1 MTDTIRSLDRIAT
14 QYTFFERD
22 QVLTPAHLNGLAEYL
37 DDQGRVTRV
46 ALIGVGIACGLW
58 PRIEGERVLLPHG
71 VGTTTDGDA
80 AFVPAETAY
89 NRYKPYD
96 RTAPVYP
103 PFGAGADMI
112 LAYELVAEG
121 TDDPRALLLSGF
133 AAREGRDLESM
144 YAVLY
149 VESYLRDPD
158 LCTGTDCDNLGQES
172 CHNLRLLLVE
182 REAAA
187 RLARAIA
194 TPDAAARALAP
205 VSAARAMPGGALNS
219 EAALAGIYRKACAT
233 TLADLLRQL
242 DDLYDACK
250 PFLEDVTRD
259 DPGPRW
265 RARLEAL
272 AADADR
278 IDRGLQ
284 YYYDFLKDVV
294 ETYNA
299 FLEAMAGDTAA
310 CCPDLNAFPKHLVLG
325 ALDPARRSARERT
338 GFYPSPMV
346 SAEYERRARAL
357 FLLRRLDALIA
368 GFRFPAPA
376 RGVRITPSRSEMR
389 PLDERAIPYYYDA
402 RTVVGTWSYDLSRR
416 GLERR
421 NYSYNADLY
430 GAEGPAAAPLQAQ
443 LGAYDFFRIEGHLG
457 LNYDVALGE
466 LGKVIKQFNL
476 PIDLEYVH
484 LDKPPKGWRP
494 PRRFAD
500 LYRFHHLM
508 RADLALQLDDVNA
521 FGERFVTRV
530 TAAAAGKEITDED
543 NNNVPVVGTAQ
554 AKKER
559 LAVHAGNA
567 KQKVAAE
574 VYDPRWRDDV
584 AQVSTAAI
592 ELHEA
597 FSPVT
602 KKEFVTPLDHV
613 IAGQPARWLGWLDD
627 MIGDAQDREAASAQ
641 FSQFLKDHPG
651 LEHCA
656 GVARGGTFVLVCDA
670 QNNVVG
676 DFMLPYTCCDE
687 RREQPR
693 PPVLVPPAKP
703 PLVLDKPIRLVP
715 FPDKFRFT
723 KFKDDFVKDLGKE
736 LDFSKKYL
744 EGLKDTITMFAGG
757 KAGGATFPGGGT
769 TLPGG
774 GMTQPGGAAGLPAG
788 GFTDS
793 VLEMHATD
801 AAWKTRK
808 VDLIRRE
815 LLNPELEAEKRT
827 ALEGQMK
834 AAETELANAIVAT
847 TTYVASAGLDV
858 KPGTEGAAAIGA
870 ATESLSKVA
879 DIDALNQV
887 ETGLNAVSV
896 RTTTAPAL
904 RTVIGSMLGTR
915 LR

>member
-22 QVLTPAHLNGLAEYL
+22 QVLTPGHLNGLAEYL

-71 VGTTTDGDA
+71 VGATTDGDA

-121 TDDPRALLLSGF
+121 TDDPRALVLSGF

-205 VSAARAMPGGALNS
+205 VSAARAMAGGALNS
-219 EAALAGIYRKACAT
+219 EAALAGTYRKACAT

-250 PFLEDVTRD
+250 PFLEEVTRD

-278 IDRGLQ
+278 IDRGVQ

-443 LGAYDFFRIEGHLG
+443 LGAYDFFRIEGHIGQPLG
-457 LNYDVALGE
+457 LVREVLDPGIRNN
-466 LGKVIKQFNL
+466 NL
-476 PIDLEYVH
+476 PIDVEYVR

-494 PRRFAD
+494 PRGLAD
-500 LYRFHHLM
+500 LYRFHHVL
-508 RADLALQLDDVNA
+508 RAEVGVQIDDA
-521 FGERFVTRV
+521 EKYGDKFVARIN
-530 TAAAAGKEITDED
+530 AAAGKEITDED
-543 NNNVPVVGTAQ
+543 NNGVPLATA
-554 AKKER
+554 AEKKK
-559 LAVHAGNA
+559 NMSTPI
-567 KQKVAAE
+567 KVAAQKLVAE
-574 VYDPRWRDDV
+574 QYDPTWKVNFKDAV
-584 AQVSTAAI
+584 EGAAEFEQAFTA
-592 ELHEA
+592 
-597 FSPVT
+597 VT
-602 KKEFVTPLDHV
+602 KKEFVSPIDHL
-613 IAGQPARWLGWLDD
+613 ITGQPARWLDWVDVLID
-627 MIGDAQDREAASAQ
+627 DAQDKAAERAQ
-641 FSQFLKDHPG
+641 LSQYRAEHPG

-656 GVARGGTFVLVCDA
+656 GVPRGGTFVVVCDA
-670 QNNVVG
+670 NDIVVG
-676 DFMLPYTCCDE
+676 DFALPYRCCEE
-687 RREQPR
+687 RAAPLPPKLEPR
-693 PPVLVPPAKP
+693 PLRPEVVFE
-703 PLVLDKPIRLVP
+703 KPIRLVP

-723 KFKDDFVKDLGKE
+723 KFKDDFLKGVEKDLAIKTNY
-736 LDFSKKYL
+736 LD
-744 EGLKDTITMFAGG
+744 GLIAGT
-757 KAGGATFPGGGT
+757 KTGGT
-769 TLPGG
+769 ILPGSNILPVA
-774 GMTQPGGAAGLPAG
+774 QPVYSDPVLTMRATETVVLTNEVDRVRTSLLDTTLDETTRTKLE
-788 GFTDS
+788 TD
-793 VLEMHATD
+793 LAD
-801 AAWKTRK
+801 AQ
-808 VDLIRRE
+808 D
-815 LLNPELEAEKRT
+815 N
-827 ALEGQMK
+827 
-834 AAETELANAIVAT
+834 LAKAIVST
-847 TTYVASAGLDV
+847 TEYVAAKNLDV
-858 KPGTEGAAAIGA
+858 KAGTEGGQVMALASGSLAKVTNTATLASVEKSLTTLAGA
-870 ATESLSKVA
+870 
-879 DIDALNQV
+879 
-887 ETGLNAVSV
+887 
-896 RTTTAPAL
+896 P
-904 RTVIGSMLGTR
+904 GTQPQMAGTINNLLMTR
-915 LR
+915 GAW